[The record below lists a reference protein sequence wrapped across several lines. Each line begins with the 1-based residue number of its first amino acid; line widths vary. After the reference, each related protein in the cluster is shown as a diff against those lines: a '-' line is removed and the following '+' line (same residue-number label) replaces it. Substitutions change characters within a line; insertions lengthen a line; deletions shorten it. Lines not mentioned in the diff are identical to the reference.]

1 MDTTIRYEI
10 PGDIAGIHSLIELAF
25 RNAPHTDHT
34 EQYIVQALRAAGVL
48 WASLVAESGGKLVGH
63 LALSPVQI
71 SDGSSGWYGLGPIA
85 VHPDYQG
92 KAVGSRLMQRA
103 LAELEARGAAG
114 CVVLGDPGYYGRFGF
129 KAQSRLVLPGV
140 PPEYFQARSFRGAC
154 PRGSVQY
161 QLAFNARG

>member
-1 MDTTIRYEI
+1 MDTDIRYEI
-10 PGDIAGIHSLIELAF
+10 PGDVADIHRLIELAF

-34 EQYIVQALRAAGVL
+34 EQYIVQALRAAGAL

-63 LALSPVQI
+63 VALSPVQI
-71 SDGSSGWYGLGPIA
+71 SDAAPGWYGLGPIS

-92 KAVGSRLMQRA
+92 KAVGSRLMQCA

-114 CVVLGDPGYYGRFGF
+114 CVLLGDPGYYGRFGF

-140 PPEYFQARSFRGAC
+140 PSEYFLARSFGGAI
-154 PRGSVQY
+154 PQGSVQY
-161 QLAFNARG
+161 HLAFTARD